1 MGYARPFFGPCCRGS
16 GVEHVLGKDGVGGSI
31 PLGSTRLN
39 EIPLQYR
46 PVLSRHFFLAFMQFF
61 SCFHAIK
68 IVIIYIL
75 NNYAYLV
82 VKIWILEKHLELLL
96 VMEIHLG

>member
-1 MGYARPFFGPCCRGS
+1 
-16 GVEHVLGKDGVGGSI
+16 
-31 PLGSTRLN
+31 
-39 EIPLQYR
+39 
-46 PVLSRHFFLAFMQFF
+46 MQFF

-96 VMEIHLG
+96 VIEIHLG